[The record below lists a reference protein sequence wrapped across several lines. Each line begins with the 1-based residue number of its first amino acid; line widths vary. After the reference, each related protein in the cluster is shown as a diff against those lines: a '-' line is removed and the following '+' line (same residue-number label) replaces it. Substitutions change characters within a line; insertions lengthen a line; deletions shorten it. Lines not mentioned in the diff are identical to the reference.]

1 MKKSIK
7 IVALALVAVMLCL
20 SLVACGKKLSG
31 TYEAQIGGDL
41 LGYTASY
48 KFSGSNIFYDI
59 LYQLHRKTH
68 KYRRVAVSSHQG
80 AIHSLEEHRKIFEA
94 IAAHNEELASE
105 VMIKH
110 IQNAKARLVKKIEE

>member
-48 KFSGSNIFYDI
+48 KFSGSKVEVTKTATVLGQKKDTTFDGKYEIKDDEITFTFETSDDDI
-59 LYQLHRKTH
+59 KSGTFTF
-68 KYRRVAVSSHQG
+68 
-80 AIHSLEEHRKIFEA
+80 EETEDGIKIG
-94 IAAHNEELASE
+94 
-105 VMIKH
+105 
-110 IQNAKARLVKKIEE
+110 LVEYKKK